1 VQVTVKLAAVIVAG
15 AILLVKIAV
24 TARLL
29 GTPVVGPGIVV
40 AGAVENT
47 RGRVTSTGVPTVVNF
62 QVYGP
67 VIAMP
72 LARLVAPVI
81 VTLYSVPVARA
92 VPDVSVKVA
101 TVLVAFRVTT
111 PVGFAH
117 GATHVTV
124 MLATPEI
131 GAIDSLNVAVTRV
144 LVSTPVAPFAG
155 VTEVTAGARAV
166 IPLVPRM
173 PSLPQA
179 AANAPSVNAINHVR
193 HRGRLSMMFM
203 CIPSP
208 YEIGKTMK
216 QWSCWRDRRAE
227 DCTATY

>member
-1 VQVTVKLAAVIVAG
+1 MQVTVKLAAVIVAG

-47 RGRVTSTGVPTVVNF
+47 RGRVTSRGVPTVVNF
-62 QVYGP
+62 QAYGP

-81 VTLYSVPVARA
+81 VTLYSVPIARA

-124 MLATPEI
+124 MLAIPEI
-131 GAIDSLNVAVTRV
+131 GAIDSLNVAVMRV

-155 VTEVTAGARAV
+155 VTLGYCGSTSGNSIRPEDAIPPAGRGQRAQRQRHQPRSAAGTALNDV
-166 IPLVPRM
+166 HMHPLT
-173 PSLPQA
+173 L
-179 AANAPSVNAINHVR
+179 
-193 HRGRLSMMFM
+193 
-203 CIPSP
+203 
-208 YEIGKTMK
+208 
-216 QWSCWRDRRAE
+216 
-227 DCTATY
+227 